1 MMSLPSLQ
9 EFIRDSA
16 PQLPAWHWAVLGGL
30 AVAVMVFARGRGRR
44 SVYGAAALAAA
55 VVLGLGLLD
64 ALALVR
70 IGGQHKLHPT
80 IDIVEEWRRLTS
92 GDEVLNALTL
102 FNLLVFVPF
111 GAALEE
117 ALATANPSRGK
128 RRLATADKAP
138 KRRRLATANTPRRR
152 GRIGYVALAAFLLS
166 LCIETLQLRLHIGMF
181 EVTDLLL
188 NTAGAVLGA
197 ALSLGLRRLVVGKI
211 DPYPGL

>member
-9 EFIRDSA
+9 DFIRDSA

-30 AVAVMVFARGRGRR
+30 AVAVIFFARGWGRR

-55 VVLGLGLLD
+55 VVLGLCLLD

-70 IGGQHKLHPT
+70 IGGQHKLHQT

-117 ALATANPSRGK
+117 ALATANPSGGK
-128 RRLATADKAP
+128 RRLATAD
-138 KRRRLATANTPRRR
+138 TPRRR

-166 LCIETLQLRLHIGMF
+166 LCIETLQLCLHIGMF

-197 ALSLGLRRLVVGKI
+197 ALSLALRRLVFGKN
-211 DPYPGL
+211 DLFAGL